1 MLNPKI
7 RTAIHRLTGTKGAYV
22 NADGKISCSSFFVI
36 YQREEELYVCPASVV
51 MPFALSPIEV
61 RGEAIQLSR
70 DTIEGVV
77 PKIPNDVDLASS
89 REALFWR
96 IENFNNIQTQQQ
108 RKILALFE
116 ASSGAIYIV

>member
-7 RTAIHRLTGTKGAYV
+7 RTVILRLTGTKGTYV
-22 NADGKISCSSFFVI
+22 NAHGKISRASFFVI
-36 YQREEELYVCPASVV
+36 YQREEELYVCPALVV

-61 RGEAIQLSR
+61 RGETIQLST
-70 DTIEGVV
+70 DTIGGVV
-77 PKIPNDVDLASS
+77 PKIPSHVDLGSS

-96 IENFNNIQTQQQ
+96 IENFNNAQTQQQ
-108 RKILALFE
+108 RKIVALFE